1 MSKQLSSAI
10 KGKQRISFK
19 TIAPFL
25 IIGQNRSSRIFSYT
39 GLAIGVLLL
48 LCSIQMFININQL
61 LKEKN
66 PRKNGFDFISV
77 TKTITNQN
85 MGSDNRFTASDIKEI
100 QSQSFIK
107 DAAPL
112 NSNQFR
118 AKASAGTII
127 PFSTDLFLE
136 SVKNNFIDTVPPSFN
151 WQPGQTDVPI
161 IFSADFLEM
170 YNIFAPAQG
179 LPQLSESS
187 VGSVSIVLECYGP
200 GGVQNFRGTIVALSD
215 RINSVLVPENFLLWA
230 NNKFGN
236 SSNAPA
242 ARVYLKTT
250 DANDP
255 ALLKFLEQKNYH
267 VNKDKTKFG
276 RVKQLLQA
284 VVSGLGVFA
293 ILVILLAMM
302 LFSFYLQLMIA
313 RSKDN
318 LKLLL
323 TLGYSPA
330 GLSKTVA
337 KKWIPVYT
345 IIILLSLFFTALLQY
360 LFQHFVLSGRE
371 VLSAYLHFSIYLLAA
386 SLLLLCVII
395 NYKLIKKLLYRL

>member
-1 MSKQLSSAI
+1 MEKNKPTLLQRLSF
-10 KGKQRISFK
+10 R

-25 IIGQNRSSRIFSYT
+25 NAGQNNTSKFFSYA
-39 GLAIGVLLL
+39 GLGIGVLLL
-48 LCSIQMFININQL
+48 LCSVQMYININQL
-61 LKEKN
+61 LKDKN

-85 MGSDNRFTASDIKEI
+85 MGSDNRFSIADIKEL

-112 NSNQFR
+112 LSNQFR

-136 SVKNNFIDTVPPSFN
+136 SVKNDFIDTVPPSFS
-151 WQPGQTDVPI
+151 WQPGQADVPV

-187 VGSVSIVLECYGP
+187 VGSVNIILECHGP
-200 GGVQNFRGTIVALSD
+200 NGVENFRGHIVALSD
-215 RINSVLVPENFLLWA
+215 RINSVLVPENFLQWA
-230 NNKFGN
+230 NSKFGTEP
-236 SSNAPA
+236 NAPA
-242 ARVYLKTT
+242 ARVFLKTM

-255 ALLKFLEQKNYH
+255 QLLNFLEKKNYH
-267 VNKDKTKFG
+267 VNKDRTKFG
-276 RVKQLLQA
+276 RVKQVLQA
-284 VVSGLGVFA
+284 VVSGLGAFA
-293 ILVILLAMM
+293 VLVILLAMM

-318 LKLLL
+318 LQLLL
-323 TLGYSPA
+323 TLGYSPSW
-330 GLSKTVA
+330 LSKTVS
-337 KKWIPVYT
+337 KKWIPAYT
-345 IIILLSLFFTALLQY
+345 IIIIVALLFTALLQF
-360 LFQHFVLSGRE
+360 LFQQYVLSGRDE
-371 VLSAYLHFSIYLLAA
+371 LSPYLHASICLLAA
-386 SLLLLCVII
+386 VLLLLCIVV
-395 NYKLIKKLLYRL
+395 NYRLIRKLLYRL